1 MKPIEINPDHR
12 RSPLRGLSGAVLVA
26 DDHDIVRFG
35 LVQLLRANA
44 HDF

>member
-26 DDHDIVRFG
+26 DDHDIVRFE
-35 LVQLLRANA
+35 LSAKLSIR
-44 HDF
+44 DR